1 MRSTRPPTDRPR
13 RDDIQAAVAAYDQAN
28 KLAPMPRNAARLLT
42 ALFATS
48 DVYRGSPDDIA
59 ALGFSR
65 RHLPGTLQRLASA
78 GFLSREFGSGSAP
91 DTYRQHL
98 PPLVRR

>member
-1 MRSTRPPTDRPR
+1 MPSR
-13 RDDIQAAVAAYDQAN
+13 RDDIEAAVAAYERAN
-28 KLAPMPRNAARLLT
+28 PLTPLPRNAAPLLT
-42 ALFATS
+42 ALFTDG
-48 DVYRGSPDDIA
+48 DVYRGSLDDVA

-65 RHLPGTLQRLASA
+65 QHLPATLKRLAKA
-78 GFLSREFGSGSAP
+78 GFLSREFGAGSAP

>member
-1 MRSTRPPTDRPR
+1 MPSR
-13 RDDIQAAVAAYDQAN
+13 RDDIEAAIAAYERAN
-28 KLAPMPRNAARLLT
+28 PLTPLPRNAAPLLT
-42 ALFATS
+42 ALFTDG
-48 DVYRGSPDDIA
+48 DVYRGSLDDVA

-65 RHLPGTLQRLASA
+65 KHLPATLKRLAKA
-78 GFLSREFGSGSAP
+78 GFLSREFDAASAP

>member
-1 MRSTRPPTDRPR
+1 MPSR
-13 RDDIQAAVAAYDQAN
+13 RDEIAAAIAAYERAN
-28 KLAPMPRNAARLLT
+28 PLTPLPRNAARLLT
-42 ALFATS
+42 ALFAAG
-48 DVYRGSPDDIA
+48 DVYRGSLDDIA

-78 GFLSREFGSGSAP
+78 GFMSREFGAGSAP
-91 DTYRQHL
+91 DTYRQHM

>member
-1 MRSTRPPTDRPR
+1 MRGPRLPTDRSR
-13 RDDIQAAVAAYDQAN
+13 RDDIEAAVAAYDQAN
-28 KLAPMPRNAARLLT
+28 KLAPLPRNAAPLLT
-42 ALFATS
+42 ALFTDG
-48 DVYRGSPDDIA
+48 DVYRGSLDDVA

-65 RHLPGTLQRLASA
+65 QHLPATLKRLAKA
-78 GFLSREFGSGSAP
+78 GFLSREFGAGSAP

>member
-1 MRSTRPPTDRPR
+1 MRGPRLPTDPSR
-13 RDDIQAAVAAYDQAN
+13 RDDIEAAVAAYDKAN
-28 KLAPMPRNAARLLT
+28 PLTPLPRNAARLLT
-42 ALFATS
+42 ALFTAG
-48 DVYRGSPDDIA
+48 DVYRGSLDDIA

-78 GFLSREFGSGSAP
+78 GFMSREFGVGS
-91 DTYRQHL
+91 DLGNYRQHM

>member
-1 MRSTRPPTDRPR
+1 MPSR
-13 RDDIQAAVAAYDQAN
+13 RDEIAAAVAAYERAN
-28 KLAPMPRNAARLLT
+28 PLTPLPRNAAQLLT
-42 ALFATS
+42 ALFTDG
-48 DVYRGSPDDIA
+48 DVYRGSLDDVA

-65 RHLPGTLQRLASA
+65 QHLPATLKRLAKA
-78 GFLSREFGSGSAP
+78 GFLSFGAGSAP